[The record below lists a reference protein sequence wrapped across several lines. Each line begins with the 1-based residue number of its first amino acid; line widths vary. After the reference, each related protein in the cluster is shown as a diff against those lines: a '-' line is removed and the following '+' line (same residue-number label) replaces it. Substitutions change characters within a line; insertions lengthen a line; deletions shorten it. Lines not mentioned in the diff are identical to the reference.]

1 VEAIE
6 QQTQKLVKSTTN
18 LTEATRALKKG
29 TDKEMADS
37 MRLLASLMQVS
48 VVNI

>member
-1 VEAIE
+1 
-6 QQTQKLVKSTTN
+6 LVKSTTN

-29 TDKEMADS
+29 TDKEMAEMVEMADS
-37 MRLLASLMQVS
+37 MRLLAGLMQVS